1 MALSI
6 VKCPL
11 CEWAF
16 QAHAYQKGG
25 MVRTHFKEAHPDA
38 EAEIRVFELEVHQK
52 RTALR
57 EKFGKDFLLLA

>member
-25 MVRTHFKEAHPDA
+25 MVRTHFKEAHP
-38 EAEIRVFELEVHQK
+38 EARPK
-52 RTALR
+52 SGPWSWRSTTSGPSCAR
-57 EKFGKDFLLLA
+57 SSAKTSC